1 MACGPCAKRRQQ
13 RLNDATPKP
22 IQPSQPSQSSQPAA
36 VAKGAEV
43 RSKLRFTGR

>member
-13 RLNDATPKP
+13 RLQGTTPKP
-22 IQPSQPSQSSQPAA
+22 ITQPSQPSQPAA

>member
-22 IQPSQPSQSSQPAA
+22 IQPSQSSQPAA
-36 VAKGAEV
+36 VTKGAEV

>member
-22 IQPSQPSQSSQPAA
+22 IQPSQPSQPAA
-36 VAKGAEV
+36 VAKGADV

>member
-22 IQPSQPSQSSQPAA
+22 IQPSQPSQPAA

>member
-13 RLNDATPKP
+13 RLKEATPKP
-22 IQPSQPSQSSQPAA
+22 IQPSQPAA
-36 VAKGAEV
+36 VTKGAEI

>member
-13 RLNDATPKP
+13 RLKEAIPKP
-22 IQPSQPSQSSQPAA
+22 IQPSQPAA
-36 VAKGAEV
+36 VTKGAEM

>member
-13 RLNDATPKP
+13 RLNGATPKP
-22 IQPSQPSQSSQPAA
+22 IQPSQSSQPAA

>member
-13 RLNDATPKP
+13 RLKDTTPKP
-22 IQPSQPSQSSQPAA
+22 IQPTQPTA
-36 VAKGAEV
+36 VTKGAEM

>member
-1 MACGPCAKRRQQ
+1 MACGPCAKRRQR
-13 RLNDATPKP
+13 RLQEATPKP
-22 IQPSQPSQSSQPAA
+22 ITQPSQPSQPAA

>member
-13 RLNDATPKP
+13 RLQETTPKP
-22 IQPSQPSQSSQPAA
+22 ITQPSQPAA
-36 VAKGAEV
+36 VTKGAEM

>member
-22 IQPSQPSQSSQPAA
+22 IQPSQPSQPAA
-36 VAKGAEV
+36 VSKGAEV